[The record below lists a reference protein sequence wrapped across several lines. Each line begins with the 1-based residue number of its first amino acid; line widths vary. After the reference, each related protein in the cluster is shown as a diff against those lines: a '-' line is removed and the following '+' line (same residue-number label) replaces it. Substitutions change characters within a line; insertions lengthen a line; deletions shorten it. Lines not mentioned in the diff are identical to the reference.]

1 MKKTRNRYSEFVG
14 KLNSLPEDYGSRE
27 IRELK
32 HGEARKYEEMKK
44 IKSFKE
50 VSWRYDW

>member
-27 IRELK
+27 IREINTERQ
-32 HGEARKYEEMKK
+32 GNMKK
-44 IKSFKE
+44 
-50 VSWRYDW
+50 